1 MFSTFLQW
9 LTVTGNV
16 MCKPDVER
24 AGVFLGWAYNPYY
37 SRNLAAAGVEA
48 AKKQGM
54 KVIIVDSRIT
64 PASLRLAD
72 LHLRPHP
79 GTDGALALGLAHELM
94 EHGWYDREYVS
105 KYVYGFSEY
114 AAYVKE
120 FTPEKVE
127 RLTGVPA
134 GQVVEAAKLI
144 GQNPPLAINESAA
157 PIAHHRNGFQN
168 YRADY
173 GPVGHY
179 RLF

>member
-134 GQVVEAAKLI
+134 G
-144 GQNPPLAINESAA
+144 
-157 PIAHHRNGFQN
+157 RW
-168 YRADY
+168 
-173 GPVGHY
+173 
-179 RLF
+179 